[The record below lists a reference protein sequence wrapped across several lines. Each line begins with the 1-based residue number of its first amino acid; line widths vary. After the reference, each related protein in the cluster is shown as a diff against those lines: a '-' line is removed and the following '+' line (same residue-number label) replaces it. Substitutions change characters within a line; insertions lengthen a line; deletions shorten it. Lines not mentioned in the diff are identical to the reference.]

1 MPDSAQICDRT
12 SGVPLLGAPHLAGLR
27 RHLRELLGGEDEEA
41 VARALVVVDT
51 LASLACRHAHPPFT
65 VRLRYAEGVS
75 LRAEIREL
83 RCGTL
88 PGHAALRLPLH
99 ILDCL
104 ARTWCVDLQ
113 DHHGVLVA
121 EVDLAG

>member
-27 RHLRELLGGEDEEA
+27 RHLRAILDEESEEA
-41 VARALVVVDT
+41 NERALLVVDT
-51 LASLACRHAHPPFT
+51 LASLACRHAHAPFT
-65 VRLRYAEGVS
+65 VRLRHTEGSS

-83 RCGTL
+83 RCRTL

-99 ILDCL
+99 ILDRL

-113 DHHGVLVA
+113 EHHGVLTA

>member
-27 RHLRELLGGEDEEA
+27 RHLRALL
-41 VARALVVVDT
+41 VVDT
-51 LASLACRHAHPPFT
+51 LASLACRHAHAPFT
-65 VRLRYAEGVS
+65 VRLRHTEGSS

-83 RCGTL
+83 RCRTL

-99 ILDCL
+99 ILDRL

-113 DHHGVLVA
+113 EHHGVLTA